1 MKRLLAALVL
11 IAPLPATAADHAIAM
26 HGAPKHG
33 PDYTHFGYVNPQA
46 PKGGDLVLSRVG
58 SFDSLN
64 PFTIKGVPADGLGL
78 TYQSLLQRNWDE
90 PFTLYALL
98 AERVS
103 MPDDRGSVTFTLRLG
118 ARFHDGSPVTVDDVV
133 FSLET
138 LRRSGRPNHRF
149 YYREVVEIRRGGPRE
164 VTFVFRPGGNR
175 ELPLILGLMPILSKA
190 AWRGRR
196 FDATTY
202 DPILGSG
209 PYRIDAIDTGRSI
222 TYRRIPGHWSE
233 NLPAAR
239 GQHNFDR
246 IRYDYY
252 RDASAAFEAFKAGR
266 VDLRAESDPQRWAIG
281 YDFPAAARGDV
292 VLAERAH
299 GRPSG
304 MRGFVFNSRRPLFAD
319 PRVRRALSQAFD
331 FAWVNRTYFHDA
343 YSRTASYFDNSEL
356 AAKGP
361 PSLAE
366 LPLLAPFRQTLPPA
380 LFDKAYLPPGANPRG
395 LRGALRAARRDLAAA
410 GWEIRD
416 LRLVNRDTGA
426 PMRFEIML
434 ARREDERLAL
444 SFARNLERLG
454 VEAEIRTVDTAQ
466 YQERLAT
473 YDFDMIIN
481 FWGQSLSPGSEQAFY
496 WSSASATA
504 DGTRNY
510 PGIREPAVDTLIAAI
525 TAAPDRAGL
534 IAATRALDRVLLWG
548 DYVVPL
554 YHLTADRVAH
564 WNKFGHP
571 AAPPLYGFRR
581 ETWWHDANKAAAV
594 GRR

>member
-1 MKRLLAALVL
+1 MRRLLATLLLV
-11 IAPLPATAADHAIAM
+11 APTAAPAADHAIAM

-33 PDYTHFGYVNPQA
+33 PDYTHFGYVNPDA

-64 PFTIKGVPADGLGL
+64 PFTVKGVAADGLGR
-78 TYQSLLQRNWDE
+78 TYQSLLRRSWDE

-98 AERVS
+98 AESVS
-103 MPDDRGSVTFTLRLG
+103 MPDDRGSVTFALRPS
-118 ARFHDGSPVTVDDVV
+118 ARFHDGSPVIVDDVV

-138 LRRSGRPNHRF
+138 LRHSGRPNHRF
-149 YYREVVEIRRGGPRE
+149 YYREVEEVVRE
-164 VTFVFRPGGNR
+164 GSRTVTFVFRPGGNR

-190 AWRGRR
+190 SWQRRR

-202 DPILGSG
+202 DPIVGTG
-209 PYRIDAIDTGRSI
+209 PYRIDSVDPGRSI
-222 TYRRIPGHWSE
+222 TYRRIAGHWSE
-233 NLPAAR
+233 TLPAAR

-266 VDLRAESDPQRWAIG
+266 VDLRAEPDPQRWAIG

-292 VLAERAH
+292 VRTERPH
-299 GRPSG
+299 SRPSG
-304 MRGFVFNSRRPLFAD
+304 MYGLVFNTRRPIFAD
-319 PRVRRALSQAFD
+319 RRVRRALGQAFD

-343 YSRTASYFDNSEL
+343 YARTASYFDNSEL

-361 PSLAE
+361 PSPAE
-366 LPLLAPFRQTLPPA
+366 LPLLAPFRKTLPSA
-380 LFDKAYLPPGANPRG
+380 LYEQAYFPPGANPRG
-395 LRGALRAARRDLAAA
+395 LRGALRDARRDLAAA
-410 GWEIRD
+410 GWDIRD
-416 LRLVNRDTGA
+416 LRLVNRATGTA
-426 PMRFEIML
+426 MRFEIML

-444 SFARNLERLG
+444 AFARNLERLG
-454 VEAEIRTVDTAQ
+454 VEVEIRTVDTAQ

-481 FWGQSLSPGSEQAFY
+481 TWGQSLSPGNEQAFY
-496 WSSASATA
+496 WSSASAAA

-510 PGIREPAVDTLIAAI
+510 PGIRQPAVDALIAAI
-525 TAAPDRAGL
+525 TAAPDRDGL
-534 IAATRALDRVLLWG
+534 VAAVRALDRVLLWG

-554 YHLTADRVAH
+554 YHLTSDRVAH
-564 WNKFGHP
+564 WNKFGYP
-571 AAPPLYGFRR
+571 AAPPLYGFRP
-581 ETWWHDANKAAAV
+581 ETWWYNAAKASDL
-594 GRR
+594 GRD